1 MTVVSHGYNLKLPIK
16 AKIPY
21 NKWRILIENQN
32 SSTVLNEKL
41 LEYNDAQFF
50 ILHLVQFHQDRQ

>member
-1 MTVVSHGYNLKLPIK
+1 M
-16 AKIPY
+16 
-21 NKWRILIENQN
+21 ENSYREQN
-32 SSTVLNEKL
+32 NSTVLNEKL